1 MLKVHFNVHES
12 IDIWITYGILITFKF
27 SCKLPSH
34 GVLTD
39 LLTQHDI
46 K

>member
-1 MLKVHFNVHES
+1 MSMS

-27 SCKLPSH
+27 SRELPSH

-39 LLTQHDI
+39 LFTQHDVE
-46 K
+46 